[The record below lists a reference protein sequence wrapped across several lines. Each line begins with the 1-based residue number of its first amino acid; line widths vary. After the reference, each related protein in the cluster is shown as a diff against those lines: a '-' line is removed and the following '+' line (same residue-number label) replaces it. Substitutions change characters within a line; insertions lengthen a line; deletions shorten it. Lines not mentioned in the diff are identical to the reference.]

1 MTTYEIDIQL
11 EPSTY
16 NIDLVTPFVKIG
28 LIGDAPS
35 DGTTY
40 GRKNASWNALAA
52 VAVSGNYG
60 DLSGTP
66 DLSAVALSGSYDDL
80 SGTPSLAAV
89 ALSGNYSDLSGTP
102 DLSVYV
108 EKDLMGYTEIDYDT
122 IDDRDKFYLDKY
134 PSPNPRHVRWGSLK
148 RNLLNY
154 FNTIYAKISNL
165 ADIAFSGSYTDL
177 SNKPDL
183 TAKQDNY
190 TTQSITIAVADW
202 SGGTTATKTVT
213 GVTATSYNS
222 VTANKTNADLLAAFG
237 VWANAQSTD
246 EITFTADET
255 PTEDISVTI
264 VIFS

>member
-1 MTTYEIDIQL
+1 M
-11 EPSTY
+11 SK
-16 NIDLVTPFVKIG
+16 LVISLKPTAYRLKFSVKTLSIITG
-28 LIGDAPS
+28 VEEAPEDS
-35 DGTTY
+35 TTY

-52 VAVSGNYG
+52 VAVSG
-60 DLSGTP
+60 
-66 DLSAVALSGSYDDL
+66 SYD
-80 SGTPSLAAV
+80 
-89 ALSGNYSDLSGTP
+89 
-102 DLSVYV
+102 
-108 EKDLMGYTEIDYDT
+108 
-122 IDDRDKFYLDKY
+122 
-134 PSPNPRHVRWGSLK
+134 
-148 RNLLNY
+148 
-154 FNTIYAKISNL
+154 
-165 ADIAFSGSYTDL
+165 DL